1 MQAQGLVCFGKLQQ
15 SLGKGWQL
23 QTNQFQA
30 QLHGKLPS
38 LLLVD
43 GANLDPLVVTEQR
56 QVDRSG
62 HMTLFK
68 LPWAAHVHDRPLGR
82 QECIDF
88 LGRAGARHHC

>member
-1 MQAQGLVCFGKLQQ
+1 MQAQGLVCFSKLQQ

-23 QTNQFQA
+23 QTNQFQT

-38 LLLVD
+38 LFLV
-43 GANLDPLVVTEQR
+43 GSANLGPLVVAKQR

-68 LPWAAHVHDRPLGR
+68 LPRAAYVDDRPLGR
-82 QECIDF
+82 QECVYI